1 MKFKFGRSNMA
12 ITVYVPYDCENTC
25 PFCTSKKE
33 YAKTKMDFE
42 AVKAALQQ
50 AIKIPGITDVV
61 FTGGEPTADI
71 HKLYEL
77 IEIAKHKNVYVNTTL
92 PQKNFFGI
100 QELCD
105 DGDITGINIS
115 RHATSFSEDCKL
127 FHNIV
132 DDWAFKGISVPIKVN
147 AVITDK
153 TTIEDVKAII
163 DRWKDDSNVTVCFR
177 RDFRKTTPET
187 LHAMS
192 GDNILDYLFDNYEFA
207 SHGFCDV
214 CDTVKFVE
222 NIAFHRG
229 LEKSSLKVGNTVII
243 NDIII
248 FPDGF
253 VAYDWDKKPISDLD
267 GLIPT
272 AASAKKA
279 KKDAYFNEAAQDSSK
294 PKKSDDSVVF
304 TGSSCGVRQGCG
316 LPTIHPTKIPSSGCG
331 IGSSCGISYS
341 SCRCGSFSGTCG

>member
-12 ITVYVPYDCENTC
+12 ITVYVPYDCENAC

-33 YAKTKMDFE
+33 YAKTKMDLE
-42 AVKAALQQ
+42 AVKSALQE

-71 HKLYEL
+71 RKLYEL
-77 IEIAKHKNVYVNTTL
+77 IKIAQYKNVYVNTTL
-92 PQKNFFGI
+92 PRKNFFAV

-105 DGDITGINIS
+105 EGVITGINIS
-115 RHATSFSEDCKL
+115 RHATSFTEDCKL

-132 DDWAFKGISVPIKVN
+132 DDWAFEGISVPIKVN
-147 AVITDK
+147 AVLTDK
-153 TTIEDVKAII
+153 TTTEDVAEII
-163 DRWKDDSNVTVCFR
+163 HRWQSNPNVTVCFR

-187 LHAMS
+187 LHTMF
-192 GDNILDYLFDNYEFA
+192 GDEILDYLIDNYEFA

-214 CDTVKFVE
+214 CDTVKFTE

-229 LEKSSLKVGNTVII
+229 LEKSSLQVGNTVIV

-267 GLIPT
+267 GLMGVSKPT
-272 AASAKKA
+272 KEESKKAAYFEDIAKKA
-279 KKDAYFNEAAQDSSK
+279 SK
-294 PKKSDDSVVF
+294 PKKEVAPVV
-304 TGSSCGVRQGCG
+304 SA
-316 LPTIHPTKIPSSGCG
+316 
-331 IGSSCGISYS
+331 GSSCGISHGCGLPPVSTPKRTCS
-341 SCRCGSFSGTCG
+341 SCGVSFSCGFGSGSCG

>member
-1 MKFKFGRSNMA
+1 MKYKFGRSNMA

-42 AVKAALQQ
+42 AVKAALQK

-71 HKLYEL
+71 RKLYEL
-77 IEIAKHKNVYVNTTL
+77 IKIAQYKNVYVNTTL
-92 PQKNFFGI
+92 PKKNFFGI

-105 DGDITGINIS
+105 EGVITGINIS
-115 RHATSFSEDCKL
+115 RHATSFTEDCKL

-132 DDWAFKGISVPIKVN
+132 DDWAFEGISVPIKVN

-153 TTIEDVKAII
+153 TTINDVEEII
-163 DRWKDDSNVTVCFR
+163 HRWKNNPNVTICFR

-187 LHAMS
+187 LHSMS
-192 GDNILDYLFDNYEFA
+192 GDEILDHLFENYEFE

-214 CDTVKFVE
+214 CDTVKFAE
-222 NIAFHRG
+222 KIAFHRG

-267 GLIPT
+267 GLMPEGPSSKMDI
-272 AASAKKA
+272 KK
-279 KKDAYFNEAAQDSSK
+279 KEYFKEAAQASSK
-294 PKKSDDSVVF
+294 PKKTESPLVS
-304 TGSSCGVRQGCG
+304 TGSSCGVSHGCG
-316 LPTIHPTKIPSSGCG
+316 LPTIHPTKIPC
-331 IGSSCGISYS
+331 SSCGISYGSCGFGGS
-341 SCRCGSFSGTCG
+341 SCG